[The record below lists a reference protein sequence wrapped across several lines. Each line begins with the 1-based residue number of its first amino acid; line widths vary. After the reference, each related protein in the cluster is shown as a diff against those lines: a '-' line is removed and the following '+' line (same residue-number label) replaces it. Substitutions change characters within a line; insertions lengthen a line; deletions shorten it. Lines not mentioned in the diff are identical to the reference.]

1 MNFYYYFYS
10 ECLNFFSNIFKKSP
24 KAIEKP
30 VRASIQIIQSNTDR
44 RSESSIKKMET
55 DENTNKNL
63 REITNNPSDSRDE
76 RNVEINHSIRPVDD
90 LKKSITLLTRPILK
104 SKKCKQ
110 SISDES
116 LEYIKNRPHLV
127 NSSSSS
133 STTNNQISSSNN
145 NQRSYF
151 SSCSSC
157 DTSSTPTGD
166 TRRTTT
172 TTLTKT
178 SNYLCGST
186 SANTTLSHDSDQ
198 SNMSLS
204 PKYNSISI
212 IFILIGLFTIN
223 FFQESVLILYFYN
236 TEQFYWFIYS
246 MVALFSGQ
254 TITLILSLLAEIDLI
269 NLSPPTSL
277 KMNKTKNRKDLNLPQ
292 SNVYI
297 NEYDLN
303 YNAQLYSVFKNPFSK
318 LFLLVPGFLS
328 MSVYIQFF
336 KHVFN
341 YRKSSAHMR
350 FKYEF
355 QLSLYLFFNSIF
367 HSLPLAIINACYL
380 ASTTKTYSLSWYYTE
395 LFSIFK
401 STSSSFI
408 QHQTSDSSSLAS
420 VSNSQTK
427 ILIDNGSNERRSNLV
442 LLLVSIFI
450 SISIGICLFITY
462 YELMKQMNF
471 LSIIKNNMMFF
482 NPKSVAT
489 GQKKPCKNA
498 DIKESYSNLSFD
510 QKFEN
515 LGLVEVLVYFCYRFC
530 LITSRLSVIALFW
543 YLFNEWLLLAVFIHI
558 FVGFLCTFF
567 TIKSKKNPINSYIL
581 DRKLHQERQ
590 IKNEKMTSSDNS
602 DHFGLIV
609 ESSSSSSSS
618 SSDGITTEATIVSL
632 NAIDSDQKKT
642 SKLNQHLTV
651 FIVCLLSFIDLFM
664 NQLSE
669 LHHMRK
675 VFVYYLIYLIQNVS
689 VLTYWLVTTIMK
701 AKFHLES
708 EDITP
713 NHSKPILKTFTATS
727 ITEKALTFDDDT
739 MTIMKNVSPT
749 TYVCY
754 ATIIYMCI
762 ILFTIFGLVLKFLH
776 LHILRKRFRKL
787 YN

>member
-1 MNFYYYFYS
+1 VT
-10 ECLNFFSNIFKKSP
+10 SNHLYDSLDEKSL
-24 KAIEKP
+24 KIDH
-30 VRASIQIIQSNTDR
+30 SNRPT
-44 RSESSIKKMET
+44 
-55 DENTNKNL
+55 TN
-63 REITNNPSDSRDE
+63 
-76 RNVEINHSIRPVDD
+76 
-90 LKKSITLLTRPILK
+90 LKKSITLLTRPIFKNKNLK
-104 SKKCKQ
+104 QFVSN
-110 SISDES
+110 ES
-116 LEYIKNRPHLV
+116 LENLHKNRPHAINSTSLATTTTTTNQ
-127 NSSSSS
+127 NSSSTAS
-133 STTNNQISSSNN
+133 

-172 TTLTKT
+172 TMLTKT
-178 SNYLCGST
+178 PNYLCGSAST
-186 SANTTLSHDSDQ
+186 STTLSRDSDH
-198 SNMSLS
+198 SNVLLS

-212 IFILIGLFTIN
+212 IFILMGLFTIN
-223 FFQESVLILYFYN
+223 FFQESMLIFYFYN

-277 KMNKTKNRKDLNLPQ
+277 KMNNNNKTKKDHSPQ

-303 YNAQLYSVFKNPFSK
+303 YNNQLYSVFKSPFSK

-328 MSVYIQFF
+328 MSVYVQFF

-341 YRKSSAHMR
+341 YRKSSGHIR

-355 QLSLYLFFNSIF
+355 QLSLYLFFNSLF

-401 STSSSFI
+401 YTSSSSSSSI
-408 QHQTSDSSSLAS
+408 IRHQNSNKLSSSLAS
-420 VSNSQTK
+420 VSNSQTQ
-427 ILIDNGSNERRSNLV
+427 ILIDNSSNERRSNLV

-471 LSIIKNNMMFF
+471 LSIIKNNLMFC
-482 NPKSVAT
+482 NDAKSVTT
-489 GQKKPCKNA
+489 GTKRNKQAPSKNLPR
-498 DIKESYSNLSFD
+498 DESFSHLSFD
-510 QKFEN
+510 HKFEN

-543 YLFNEWLLLAVFIHI
+543 YLFNEWLLLAVFVHI
-558 FVGFLCTFF
+558 FFGFICTFF
-567 TIKSKKNPINSYIL
+567 TIKTKNLPINSYIL
-581 DRKLHQERQ
+581 DRKLYQERQ

-618 SSDGITTEATIVSL
+618 EGITTEAAIVSL

-642 SKLNQHLTV
+642 SKLNQHLTL

-669 LHHMRK
+669 LYHMRK
-675 VFVYYLIYLIQNVS
+675 VFVYYLIYLIQNLS
-689 VLTYWLVTTIMK
+689 VLTYWLVRTIMN
-701 AKFHLES
+701 AKNQLES
-708 EDITP
+708 ENSNNEVSTIIKSFTTTP
-713 NHSKPILKTFTATS
+713 
-727 ITEKALTFDDDT
+727 ITEQVFRQGDENNLAF
-739 MTIMKNVSPT
+739 MPKNISPT

-754 ATIIYMCI
+754 ATIIYLCI
-762 ILFTIFGLVLKFLH
+762 VLFTIFGLVLKFLH